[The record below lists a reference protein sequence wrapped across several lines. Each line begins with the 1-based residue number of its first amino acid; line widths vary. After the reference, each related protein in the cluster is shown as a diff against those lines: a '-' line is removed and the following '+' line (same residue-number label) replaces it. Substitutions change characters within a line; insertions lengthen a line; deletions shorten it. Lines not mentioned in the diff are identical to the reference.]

1 MLGSTTDR
9 SDWNSESPPMRR
21 HLPRICL
28 VSLVVIASSNLVS
41 TQLRAAPA
49 QGGRITLEALYSPDS
64 SERVGY
70 SGSVPSLSWAD
81 DGSYVERGADGD
93 WRKVDAVTGAT
104 SMAVDMD
111 ALRASLADLAGLT
124 DGDVATLVQRAV
136 PGIAGGLDA
145 VLLNHANDLFVVSAS
160 GGAERLTFNAEPEVG
175 EELSPDGRF
184 VSFVRD
190 YNLHLIEVG
199 SGRERALTTDGS
211 SELFYGR
218 LDWVYQEEIYGR
230 GNFKGYWW
238 SPDSSALAFL
248 KLDES
253 PVNEFTVVDHI
264 PTTLDTEVTNYPKAG
279 DPNPKVWLGVVK
291 AVGGDAVWVDTKKY
305 EPIEH
310 LIVRVGWHPSG
321 DHVVFQVQDR
331 EQTWLE
337 LNMADPASGD
347 TTMLIRET
355 IEAFVQQMGGPSWLP
370 DGSFLWFS
378 ERTGFKHLY
387 HYAFDGFDVPVMRH
401 QVTEGDREA
410 RTLYGVD
417 DDGWVYFSGT
427 EHSPIAN
434 HVYRVRTDGSGLERL
449 SALEGDHGA
458 LFNPAL
464 THYLDTWSNVTT
476 PPQVRLHA
484 ADGSEVRVVAENRVA
499 ALDDLDLGTV
509 EFLQVPTRDGF
520 LMEAMVIKPPG
531 FDPGKRYPVLQYN
544 YGGPHSPVV
553 RDRWGGARY
562 LWHQMLAQHGYVIWM
577 CDNRSASGKGIKPT
591 WHAYQQMGVVELR
604 DIEDG
609 LDWLRQQSWVDDARL
624 GIWGWSYGGF
634 MASFALTHSKS
645 FKAGIA
651 GAPVTDWRLYDTVY
665 TERYMRMPQ
674 NNPEGYDSTSVVKA
688 AGNLHGKLL
697 ILHGTMDDNV
707 HFQNS
712 VQLVYELQ
720 KAGKDFEF
728 MMYPRSRHGVRQ
740 RELAWHLQ
748 RTMTDFVLENL

>member
-1 MLGSTTDR
+1 
-9 SDWNSESPPMRR
+9 MRR
-21 HLPRICL
+21 TLLRACL
-28 VSLVVIASSNLVS
+28 ISLAVIVSSSLAPW
-41 TQLRAAPA
+41 QLRAATGSGGLLAAGPGGTLA
-49 QGGRITLEALYSPDS
+49 QSGRITLESLYSPDAG
-64 SERVGY
+64 ERVNY
-70 SGSVPSLSWAD
+70 SGSVPSLTWVD
-81 DGSYVERGADGD
+81 DTSYVERDARGE
-93 WRKVDAVTGAT
+93 WRAIDAVSGTT
-104 SMAVDMD
+104 SAAVDTD
-111 ALRASLADLAGLT
+111 AIRAALGELAGLT
-124 DGDVATLVQRAV
+124 ADDVAILAGSAAD
-136 PGIAGGLDA
+136 GIARGRDS
-145 VLLNHANDLFVVSAS
+145 VLLNHANDLFVVFAS
-160 GGAERLTFNAEPEVG
+160 GAAKRLTFDADPEVG
-175 EELSPDGRF
+175 EELSPDERF

-190 YNLHLIEVG
+190 YNLHLIEVD

-253 PVNEFTVVDHI
+253 PVNEFTVIDHI
-264 PTTLDTEVTNYPKAG
+264 PSTLDTEVTNYPKAG
-279 DPNPKVWLGVVK
+279 DPNPKVWLGVVR
-291 AVGGDAVWVDTKKY
+291 AAGGEAVWVDSKKY

-321 DHVVFQVQDR
+321 DRVVYQVQDR

-337 LNMADPASGD
+337 LNMADPSSGNS
-347 TTMLIRET
+347 TTLIRET
-355 IEAFVQQMGGPSWLP
+355 TEAFVQEMGGPSWLP

-387 HYAFDGFDVPVMRH
+387 HYAFDGFDIPVVKH
-401 QVTEGDREA
+401 QVTSGDWEA
-410 RTLYGVD
+410 RTLHGVD
-417 DDGWVYFSGT
+417 DQGRVYFSGT

-434 HVYRVRTDGSGLERL
+434 QVYRVRTDGSGLERL
-449 SALEGDHGA
+449 SSREGDHRA
-458 LFNPAL
+458 SFNPAL
-464 THYLDTWSNVTT
+464 THYLDTWSDATT
-476 PPQVRLHA
+476 PSQVRLHA
-484 ADGSEVRVVAENRVA
+484 ADGSMVRTITENRVA
-499 ALDDLDLGTV
+499 ALGSLDLGSV

-520 LMEAMVIKPPG
+520 MMEAMVIKPPD
-531 FDPGKRYPVLQYN
+531 FDPDRCYPVLQYN

-553 RDRWGGARY
+553 RNGWGGSRY
-562 LWHQMLAQHGYVIWM
+562 MWHQMLAQQGYVIWM
-577 CDNRSASGKGIKPT
+577 CDNRSASGKGIRPT

-609 LDWLRQQSWVDDARL
+609 LDWLRQQSWVDGDRL

-634 MASFALTHSKS
+634 MASFAMTHSKS

-651 GAPVTDWRLYDTVY
+651 GAPVTDWRLYDTIY

-688 AGNLHGKLL
+688 AADLHGKLL

-740 RELAWHLQ
+740 RELVWHLQ

>member
-1 MLGSTTDR
+1 
-9 SDWNSESPPMRR
+9 MRR
-21 HLPRICL
+21 TLSRTCL
-28 VSLVVIASSNLVS
+28 VSLVVMASGSLATS
-41 TQLRAAPA
+41 QLQAAPA
-49 QGGRITLEALYSPDS
+49 QSGRITLESLYSPDS
-64 SERVGY
+64 SERVSY
-70 SGSVPSLSWAD
+70 SGSVPSLTWVD
-81 DGSYVERGADGD
+81 DASYVERGESGE
-93 WRKVDAVTGAT
+93 WMKIDAATGT
-104 SMAVDMD
+104 SSAPVDMD
-111 ALRASLADLAGLT
+111 ALGASLEDLAGLT
-124 DGDVATLVQRAV
+124 DDDLVTLTERAAS
-136 PGIAGGLDA
+136 GIARGRVS
-145 VLLNHANDLFVVSAS
+145 VLLNHANDLFVVFAT
-160 GGAERLTFNAEPEVG
+160 GAAKRLTFNAAPEVG

-190 YNLHLIEVG
+190 YNLHLIEVD

-211 SELFYGR
+211 DELFYGR

-264 PTTLDTEVTNYPKAG
+264 PSTLDTEVTNYPKAG

-291 AVGGDAVWVDTKKY
+291 AVGGEATWIDTKKY

-310 LIVRVGWHPSG
+310 LIVGVGWHPSG
-321 DHVVFQVQDR
+321 DRVVYQVQDR

-337 LNMADPASGD
+337 LNMGNPATGNS
-347 TTMLIRET
+347 TTLIRET
-355 IEAFVQQMGGPSWLP
+355 TEAFVQEMGGPNWLP

-387 HYAFDGFDVPVMRH
+387 HYAFEGFDIPVIRH
-401 QVTEGDREA
+401 QVTEGEWEA
-410 RTLYGVD
+410 RTLHGVD

-427 EHSPIAN
+427 EHSPISN
-434 HVYRVRTDGSGLERL
+434 HVYRVRVDGSGLERL
-449 SALEGDHGA
+449 SSVEGDHA
-458 LFNPAL
+458 ASFNPGL
-464 THYLDTWSNVTT
+464 THYLDTWSDVTT
-476 PPQVRLHA
+476 PPQIRLHTD
-484 ADGSEVRVVAENRVA
+484 DGSEVRVVAENRVT
-499 ALDDLDLGTV
+499 ALEDVDLGTV
-509 EFLQVPTRDGF
+509 EFLQVSTRDGF
-520 LMEAMVIKPPG
+520 LMEAMIIKPPD
-531 FDPGKRYPVLQYN
+531 FDPVKRYPVLQYN
-544 YGGPHSPVV
+544 YGGPHAPVV
-553 RDRWGGARY
+553 RDRWGGSRY
-562 LWHQMLAQHGYVIWM
+562 MWHQMLAQRGYIIWM

-591 WHAYQQMGVVELR
+591 WYAYQQMGVVELR

-609 LDWLRQQSWVDDARL
+609 LDWLKQQSWVDGDRL

-645 FKAGIA
+645 FKAAIA
-651 GAPVTDWRLYDTVY
+651 GAPVTDWRLYDTIY

-697 ILHGTMDDNV
+697 IVHGTMDDNV

-740 RELAWHLQ
+740 RELVWHLQ